1 MELESKIICNKI
13 QSSNYKISAKSYIP
27 KNMKEI
33 VIACHGFAGDKES
46 SAILALANELD
57 KEKIG
62 VICFDLP
69 GHGESE
75 VNADMLSIQ
84 NCIQDINA
92 IEEYIIKTYGNIPV
106 SIFATSF
113 GAYLTLINMAKN
125 SKKYKHVILRS
136 PAIKMAEIYKDS
148 LLRENEEKYKER
160 GYTKLGFERE
170 MLVPYKFLEE
180 LEANDLFKI
189 YQDITIPK
197 INIVQGDKDDIAPID
212 DTKEFV
218 EKSNGN
224 AQLYIIPGA
233 DHRMKKPGELEKAI
247 EYSTKII
254 LS

>member
-1 MELESKIICNKI
+1 MKF
-13 QSSNYKISAKSYIP
+13 ISPLVLK
-27 KNMKEI
+27 
-33 VIACHGFAGDKES
+33 
-46 SAILALANELD
+46 
-57 KEKIG
+57 
-62 VICFDLP
+62 
-69 GHGESE
+69 
-75 VNADMLSIQ
+75 
-84 NCIQDINA
+84 

-148 LLRENEEKYKER
+148 LLRENEEEYKER

>member
-46 SAILALANELD
+46 SAILALANELA

-113 GAYLTLINMAKN
+113 GAYLTLINMAK
-125 SKKYKHVILRS
+125 
-136 PAIKMAEIYKDS
+136 
-148 LLRENEEKYKER
+148 
-160 GYTKLGFERE
+160 
-170 MLVPYKFLEE
+170 
-180 LEANDLFKI
+180 
-189 YQDITIPK
+189 
-197 INIVQGDKDDIAPID
+197 IVKN
-212 DTKEFV
+212 T
-218 EKSNGN
+218 N
-224 AQLYIIPGA
+224 
-233 DHRMKKPGELEKAI
+233 
-247 EYSTKII
+247 T
-254 LS
+254 